1 ALPIFSN
8 TLDEDVKLIVDNYKR
23 IKNNL
28 DLRKRN
34 AYKVINFVALWTIT
48 NSNIVSNLS
57 SELIAFATEIEEKKL
72 QEILDELVSSK
83 FLRYNFIN
91 EHWELAQG
99 SSLIIEELINENK
112 PKVRINESKRIE
124 LINTLLPKKYYL
136 ARDYN
141 EEKNMARFM
150 QVRIISSNQYLNEN
164 YKTYHNNDGSIY
176 LIALNNYSDNNKVIA
191 SLERD
196 KTDNYLYAVSNN
208 ELSVIQS

>member
-1 ALPIFSN
+1 LPINQDVSKLKNKLRYFNLYEELDDHEIEKIILEGSFPLHPLTLYLLPRVSKVFGQNERTLFTYLTSHEKEGLLNNIENDNYILPSELLNYFIKDLVISN

-99 SSLIIEELINENK
+99 SSL
-112 PKVRINESKRIE
+112 
-124 LINTLLPKKYYL
+124 
-136 ARDYN
+136 
-141 EEKNMARFM
+141 
-150 QVRIISSNQYLNEN
+150 
-164 YKTYHNNDGSIY
+164 
-176 LIALNNYSDNNKVIA
+176 
-191 SLERD
+191 
-196 KTDNYLYAVSNN
+196 
-208 ELSVIQS
+208 